1 MAVIKSG
8 DSVDQ
13 LHVDTHQAAYV
24 TLRDASG
31 AAITPI
37 ASGGAVSITN
47 LPATQPISAVALPLP
62 AGAATESGHLASID
76 TKLSGPVPVSGTVS
90 VGNFPVSQAVTG
102 AFFQATQP
110 VSLAAAPLPSNA
122 ATETGGNLAGLN
134 SKITTTANGVKVDG
148 SAATQ
153 PVSGTLAVTQSGAW
167 AETVTQGPAGA
178 SAWPVSLASAPLP
191 SGAATDATLTAR
203 LPQGANGALAVT
215 VSDGY
220 KATYTA
226 GTPAL
231 ALVAAAT
238 DVLTLTGSAT
248 KVIRVTKIY
257 ISFTAT
263 TAISVPVS
271 LIRRSAGNTG
281 GTNTASAATTHDT
294 NNPGATASVAT
305 YTANPSALGAPVGT
319 VLESG
324 KIPAPLTG
332 GAVQVTVFEFG
343 TNSNQAIVLRGTSQV
358 LALNLNGTTVAGGSL
373 SVAIQ
378 WVEE

>member
-1 MAVIKSG
+1 MAIIKSG

-13 LHVDTHQAAYV
+13 LHIDTHQAAYV
-24 TLRDASG
+24 TLRDPTG
-31 AAITPI
+31 AAVMPIT
-37 ASGGAVSITN
+37 SGGTVSVSN
-47 LPATQPISAVALPLP
+47 LPATQPVSLVSAPLP
-62 AGAATESGHLASID
+62 ANAATESGHLASID
-76 TKLSGPVPVSGTVS
+76 TKLSGPVPISGSVAVS
-90 VGNFPVSQAVTG
+90 NFPASQSVTG
-102 AFFQATQP
+102 TFFQATQP
-110 VSLAAAPLPSNA
+110 VSLATSPLPANA

-134 SKITTTANGVKVDG
+134 SKITTTVNGVKVDG
-148 SAATQ
+148 SAVTQ
-153 PVSGTLAVTQSGAW
+153 PVSIASPVAVTGTFFQL
-167 AETVTQGPAGA
+167 TQ
-178 SAWPVSLASAPLP
+178 PVSLASVPLP
-191 SGAATDATLTAR
+191 LGAATDATLTAR
-203 LPQGANGALAVT
+203 LPLAASGALAVT

-231 ALVAAAT
+231 TLAAAAT

-271 LIRRSAGNTG
+271 LIRRSAANTG
-281 GTNTASAATTHDT
+281 GTSAVQAAVTHDT
-294 NNPGATASVAT
+294 NNPVATAVVAT
-305 YTANPSALGAPVGT
+305 YTANPTVLGAAVGT

-358 LALNLNGTTVAGGSL
+358 LAFNLNGTTVAGGNI
-373 SVAIQ
+373 AIAVQ